1 MFDKNRDKPIKL
13 DIESRVITFNSLT
26 DFEFSLASRTEVPAR
41 KIADLIPLSTEELR
55 QEATNIRRVEKEF
68 VSVLSKSLEEPGS
81 IGHLMR
87 ELELQY
93 FSQDHQWRSI
103 IGALNRQDEQ
113 CDEFKKIALV
123 KYMQYLNSRQ
133 DVLKS
138 IYSSKD
144 GDQPVTPIEA
154 AADAEPEA
162 NASLKETVIFDD
174 VTRLDGGAPKGN
186 EKFRLPKGETIT
198 VRLPEGEEMDLSLSR
213 HPFKLLSGHHFY
225 LIDEAGADYLLRPGK
240 NAVGRELDNEV
251 VINAGYRDVSRTHLL
266 IEPVGT
272 DAAQLTDLSSHGC
285 FVPAQFVVRA
295 TEED

>member
-1 MFDKNRDKPIKL
+1 MFDKNRDKPVKL
-13 DIESRVITFNSLT
+13 DIENRVITFNSLT
-26 DFEFSLASRTEVPAR
+26 DFEFSLASRTEVPAH

-81 IGHLMR
+81 IGRLMR

-144 GDQPVTPIEA
+144 GDQSATPIEA

-162 NASLKETVIFDD
+162 NAALKETVIFDD
-174 VTRLDGGAPKGN
+174 VTRLDAGAPKGD
-186 EKFRLPKGETIT
+186 EKVRLPKGETVT
-198 VRLPEGEEMDLSLSR
+198 VSLPEGEEMDRSLSR
-213 HPFKLLSGHHFY
+213 HPFKLLSGRHFY

-272 DAAQLTDLSSHGC
+272 DAALLTDLSSHGC
-285 FVPAQFVVRA
+285 FVPAQHLVHA
-295 TEED
+295 TEEN